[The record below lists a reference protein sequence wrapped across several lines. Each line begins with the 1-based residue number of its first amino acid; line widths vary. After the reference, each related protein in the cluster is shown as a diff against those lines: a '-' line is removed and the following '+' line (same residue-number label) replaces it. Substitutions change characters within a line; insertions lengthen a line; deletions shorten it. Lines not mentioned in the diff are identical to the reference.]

1 MLTQFGNVCSA
12 DVFGRLKTDADGAL
26 TMATVSGC

>member
-1 MLTQFGNVCSA
+1 MLTQSGNVCSA
-12 DVFGRLKTDADGAL
+12 DVLGMLKTDADGPL